1 MRYPAAEKLEIIRL
15 VEQSHLPVRRTLD
28 KLAILPARFY
38 RWYDRYQSGGY
49 EALKDRPPRAP
60 PGDRVW
66 RGAREDEWRMS
77 LTIGWEGMSYKISS
91 RDYLCRARERLAS
104 ANAEALFYATFELR
118 AGVEARMSEYVEVQ
132 RHVSKK
138 LKRGWQIAVLGK
150 GIDRAFKLGDKL
162 ARFSYR
168 EGVGGDE
175 VFVLYYTPVSKALQ
189 RNAQQLGDYLH
200 HQKRFRPDDDEWWVI
215 FRRKLETTL
224 ELLHRSCTGTMLGPP
239 LMGEHKGG
247 SDIRRGRG
255 GVSSG
260 CYRATFRL
268 AATLWEISAIPTSFL
283 HSLRTTH
290 TFGSPKLIS
299 SETFEPHRVWRSLQ
313 LLRKWSHYERDK
325 EQVFF

>member
-1 MRYPAAEKLEIIRL
+1 
-15 VEQSHLPVRRTLD
+15 
-28 KLAILPARFY
+28 
-38 RWYDRYQSGGY
+38 
-49 EALKDRPPRAP
+49 
-60 PGDRVW
+60 
-66 RGAREDEWRMS
+66 MS
-77 LTIGWEGMSYKISS
+77 LTIGWEGMSYKVSS

-104 ANAEALFYATFELR
+104 ANSEALFYATFELR

-138 LKRGWQIAVLGK
+138 LKRGSQIAVLGK

-200 HQKRFRPDDDEWWVI
+200 HQKRFRPDGDEWWVI

-239 LMGEHKGG
+239 LMGSTKEVQTFVEVVEGCPVDLTEHLQTGRNFVG
-247 SDIRRGRG
+247 DI
-255 GVSSG
+255 S
-260 CYRATFRL
+260 YPHKFPAQFEDN
-268 AATLWEISAIPTSFL
+268 AYIWKPEIDF
-283 HSLRTTH
+283 
-290 TFGSPKLIS
+290 K
-299 SETFEPHRVWRSLQ
+299 
-313 LLRKWSHYERDK
+313 
-325 EQVFF
+325 